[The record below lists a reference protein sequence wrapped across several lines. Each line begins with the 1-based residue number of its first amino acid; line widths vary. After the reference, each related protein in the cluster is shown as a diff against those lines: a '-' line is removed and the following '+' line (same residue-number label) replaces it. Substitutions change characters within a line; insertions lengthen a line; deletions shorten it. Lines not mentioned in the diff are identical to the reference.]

1 MREGLLDYLSTSF
14 SDKKVAA
21 RVISWMREVT
31 MTGRSRQIV
40 LVVAS
45 VVAVAFVSWL
55 IFIAFDGAT
64 IDKRMSTLNPLS
76 DQAQSYHDVYVLVW
90 WLSGAVFVVIMAATL
105 ILSILYRERP
115 GVEPRRDIHGNTRLE
130 ILWTII
136 PIVIV
141 LIMVVPTFEA
151 VLSVEGDAE
160 EGALEVTATGH
171 QWWFEFTY
179 HDSDGNELFRTAN
192 EMHVPVE
199 KAVNVSL
206 VSNDVIHAFWVPALF
221 GKKDMMPG
229 HNNRLW
235 FKSKPGTEG
244 MHYGQCVEYCGDSHA
259 NMRFRIFV
267 ESAAD
272 YDAWVANQIAKAK
285 WSDDELVSAGREVF
299 VAKAC
304 NSCHQVEYSKSDA
317 PDWLIPPTVA
327 AIGPNLSHL
336 ASRTTIASALLDRD
350 ESSLRAW
357 LKNPPAIKPGSRM
370 PNLELTDDEITK
382 LIAMLDS
389 LE

>member
-1 MREGLLDYLSTSF
+1 MDLYFGNPLREGLLDYLSTSF

-136 PIVIV
+136 PI
-141 LIMVVPTFEA
+141 
-151 VLSVEGDAE
+151 
-160 EGALEVTATGH
+160 
-171 QWWFEFTY
+171 
-179 HDSDGNELFRTAN
+179 
-192 EMHVPVE
+192 
-199 KAVNVSL
+199 
-206 VSNDVIHAFWVPALF
+206 
-221 GKKDMMPG
+221 
-229 HNNRLW
+229 
-235 FKSKPGTEG
+235 
-244 MHYGQCVEYCGDSHA
+244 C
-259 NMRFRIFV
+259 
-267 ESAAD
+267 
-272 YDAWVANQIAKAK
+272 
-285 WSDDELVSAGREVF
+285 
-299 VAKAC
+299 
-304 NSCHQVEYSKSDA
+304 
-317 PDWLIPPTVA
+317 
-327 AIGPNLSHL
+327 
-336 ASRTTIASALLDRD
+336 LLYTSPSPRD
-350 ESSLRAW
+350 
-357 LKNPPAIKPGSRM
+357 
-370 PNLELTDDEITK
+370 
-382 LIAMLDS
+382 
-389 LE
+389 